1 MLSEQ
6 EILTVDEACAILKV
20 SRKTIYN
27 LINSG
32 DLAAVKVV
40 RGWRIMN
47 STLEKYLKGENRS
60 EGDEDRAAE
69 KID

>member
-1 MLSEQ
+1 MINEQ
-6 EILTVDEACAILKV
+6 EILTVEEARTILKV

-32 DLAAVKVV
+32 ELAAVKVG

-47 STLEKYLKGENRS
+47 STLEKYLRGEVTGNNQT
-60 EGDEDRAAE
+60 
-69 KID
+69 KILSSD

>member
-32 DLAAVKVV
+32 DLAAVKVG